1 MLPILK
7 NEKRGKKK
15 RGKKARRKR
24 LCRKISAELGITTF

>member
-15 RGKKARRKR
+15 RVKKARRRKR
-24 LCRKISAELGITTF
+24 LCRKMSAA

>member
-24 LCRKISAELGITTF
+24 LCRKISAA

>member
-15 RGKKARRKR
+15 RGKKARRRKR
-24 LCRKISAELGITTF
+24 LCRKMSAA

>member
-15 RGKKARRKR
+15 RGKKARRRKR
-24 LCRKISAELGITTF
+24 LCRKISDA